1 MKARA
6 IKDLHYSCK
15 SLNAPRLV
23 KFWENFKLQCKSL
36 IELISLQA
44 ELAEKEHLFEE
55 LSKKEEQIIKGACE
69 VLTFLY

>member
-1 MKARA
+1 MK
-6 IKDLHYSCK
+6 
-15 SLNAPRLV
+15 V
-23 KFWENFKLQCKSL
+23 WENFKLQCKSL

>member
-1 MKARA
+1 MKAWA
-6 IKDLHYSCK
+6 IKDL
-15 SLNAPRLV
+15 NARRFM

-55 LSKKEEQIIKGACE
+55 LSKKEEQIIKGVCE
-69 VLTFLY
+69 VLTFLC